1 MTAEQ
6 LTARMASYG
15 QQLSSWF
22 SALPIKTVQ
31 YVLSGAIA
39 LWLLV
44 AVVQAIMLWLPA
56 SEQSSAVPL
65 VAEIPVKQQGGEVN
79 IQTLQDYELF
89 GQAGG
94 ASSQPVE
101 HIVPA
106 EDVTLN
112 ATKTKLNLVLEGIV
126 HTPNPTES
134 LAVIVFQGK
143 QDQYYVGEE
152 LPVGG
157 RVVLSRVLVDHVILD
172 NAGRYESL
180 WLYDDENTASR
191 SRVRPTSVR
200 QVVQNTGDSDV
211 TDMRDD
217 DTATNLASGY
227 RDRLYSNP
235 RSLAEV
241 LRISPAQDDGE
252 MVGYRVSPGR
262 DREQFTQL
270 GFQNNDV
277 VTAVNGIE
285 LDEPSKALELY
296 KLMRSATEATFTVER
311 DGQSVEVLVSLSE

>member
-1 MTAEQ
+1 
-6 LTARMASYG
+6 MASYG
-15 QQLSSWF
+15 QLLGGWF

-31 YVLSGAIA
+31 YLLCGAIA
-39 LWLLV
+39 LWLLL
-44 AVVQAIMLWLPA
+44 AVVQAMMLWVPV
-56 SEQSSAVPL
+56 SEQDSAVAL
-65 VAEIPVKQQGGEVN
+65 VGETPVRQQGGQVN

-89 GQAGG
+89 GQAG
-94 ASSQPVE
+94 AASQPAE

-112 ATKTKLNLVLEGIV
+112 ATKTKLSLVLEGIV

-180 WLYDDENTASR
+180 WLYDDEKTASR

-200 QVVQNTGDSDV
+200 QVVQNTGDADV

-217 DTATNLASGY
+217 DAATSLASAY

-241 LRISPAQDDGE
+241 LRIAPAQDDGE

-311 DGQSVEVLVSLSE
+311 DGQSVEVLVSLSEE